1 VLRNS
6 MINIINQILS
16 REKIKFLDLHVDILN
31 NFKNLLE
38 DPPPSRDVCSEQM
51 GQASVIVSQPALSG
65 PICSIPSSVECV

>member
-1 VLRNS
+1 VLQNS

-16 REKIKFLDLHVDILN
+16 REKIEFLHADILN

-38 DPPPSRDVCSEQM
+38 DPPPSRDVRSEQM

-65 PICSIPSSVECV
+65 PICSILSSVECV